1 MSQEVPLPS
10 ATAGRAL
17 RLPMVI
23 CVAAGALAILLARHY
38 RRPDPPGEPAL
49 PGMKVGSNSVA
60 LTPGAPAWKVIKL
73 GAPSAAAPHWS
84 DPIPARVAFDEAKTS
99 RLGSPLA
106 GRVTAVL
113 AERGQHVKPGTP
125 LFTVSS
131 PSLAE
136 LRTDLARTTA
146 QRTTA
151 HTNLDRVQA
160 LVDAGS
166 LPAKELVT
174 ARQEATEADLAV
186 QLAEHKLAALKVGGG
201 GDTSFTVT
209 APRDGVVVEKAVA
222 PGQLVDPS
230 NGSLMAIADLSTVW
244 VVADLFESDV
254 GAAAPGTRA
263 KVSLPSSGLSS
274 GLGGPGSERDAVIE
288 QVSAVVD
295 PDRHTVPVRLRLDN
309 PDGALRP
316 NAYATIRWFDP
327 TPVAVTLPSSAV
339 LSDGAKSYV
348 YRQEPDGALRR
359 HDITVG
365 SASAGSVPVIA
376 GLSPSDQVVLS
387 GAILLDNQIQL
398 DN

>member
-1 MSQEVPLPS
+1 MTQEVPLPS

-23 CVAAGALAILLARHY
+23 CVVVGVLAIMLARHY
-38 RRPDPPGEPAL
+38 RRPDPPAEPAA
-49 PGMKVGSNSVA
+49 PGMHVGSNAVA
-60 LTPGAPAWKVIKL
+60 LASGAPAWNVVKL

-84 DPIPARVAFDEAKTS
+84 DPIPARIMFDEARTS

-106 GRVTAVL
+106 GRITAVV
-113 AERGQHVKPGTP
+113 AERGQHVKLGAP

-131 PSLAE
+131 PGLAE
-136 LRTDLARTTA
+136 LRSELARTGA

-160 LVDAGS
+160 LVDAGA

-174 ARQEATEADLAV
+174 ARQEATEADLAI
-186 QLAEHKLAALKVGGG
+186 QLAEQKLAALKVTGG
-201 GDTSFTVT
+201 GDTSFTVSS
-209 APRDGVVVEKAVA
+209 PRDGVVVEKTVNT
-222 PGQLVDPS
+222 GQLVDPS
-230 NGSLMAIADLSTVW
+230 NGSVMAIADLSDVW
-244 VVADLFESDV
+244 VVADLFENDV
-254 GAAAPGTRA
+254 GVVIPGTRA
-263 KVSLPSSGLSS
+263 KVSVP
-274 GLGGPGSERDAVIE
+274 GGPAGGDLDAVIE

-295 PDRHTVPVRLRLDN
+295 PDRHTVPVRLRLAN

-327 TPVAVTLPSSAV
+327 TSVAVTLPASAV
-339 LSDGAKSYV
+339 LSDGARSYV

-359 HDITVG
+359 RDITVG
-365 SASAGSVPVIA
+365 SASAGTVPVIA
-376 GLSPSDQVVLS
+376 GLSPADQVVLS

>member
-10 ATAGRAL
+10 ATAGRSL

-23 CVAAGALAILLARHY
+23 CLAAGALAILLARHY
-38 RRPDPPGEPAL
+38 KRPDPPAEPAA
-49 PGMKVGSNSVA
+49 PGMKVGSNSVTLA
-60 LTPGAPAWKVIKL
+60 SAAPAWKVIKL
-73 GAPSAAAPHWS
+73 GQPSAAAPHWS
-84 DPIPARVAFDEAKTS
+84 DPIPARVAFDEARTS

-113 AERGQHVKPGTP
+113 VERGQHVKPGAA
-125 LFTVSS
+125 LFTVAS

-136 LRTDLARTTA
+136 LHTELAKATA

-186 QLAEHKLAALKVGGG
+186 QLADHKLAALKVAGG

-209 APRDGVVVEKAVA
+209 APRDGVVVEKAIN

-230 NGSLMAIADLSTVW
+230 NGSLMAVADLSEVW
-244 VVADLFESDV
+244 VVADLFENDA
-254 GAAAPGTRA
+254 GAVAPGTRA
-263 KVSLPSSGLSS
+263 QVSFPG
-274 GLGGPGSERDAVIE
+274 GGPGGDREAVVE

-295 PDRHTVPVRLRLDN
+295 PDRHTVPVRVRLAN

-365 SASAGSVPVIA
+365 TASAGSVPVIA
-376 GLSPSDQVVLS
+376 GLGATDQVVLS

>member
-1 MSQEVPLPS
+1 MNQEVPLPS

-17 RLPMVI
+17 RLPMII
-23 CVAAGALAILLARHY
+23 CLAAGALAILLARHY
-38 RRPDPPGEPAL
+38 RRPDPPTEPAA
-49 PGMKVGSNSVA
+49 PGMTVGSNSVA
-60 LTPGAPAWKVIKL
+60 LAASAPAWKVIKL
-73 GAPSAAAPHWS
+73 GAPTAAAPHWS
-84 DPIPARVAFDEAKTS
+84 DPIPARVAFDEARTS

-113 AERGQHVKPGTP
+113 VERGQHVKPGAP

-136 LRTDLARTTA
+136 LHTELAKATA

-174 ARQEATEADLAV
+174 SRQEATEADLAV
-186 QLAEHKLAALKVGGG
+186 QLAEHKLAALKVAGG
-201 GDTSFTVT
+201 GDTSFTVSS
-209 APRDGVVVEKAVA
+209 PRDGVVVEKAIN

-230 NGSLMAIADLSTVW
+230 NGSVLAVADLSDVW
-244 VVADLFESDV
+244 VVADLFENDV
-254 GAAAPGTRA
+254 GAVVPGTRA
-263 KVSLPSSGLSS
+263 QVSFPGS
-274 GLGGPGSERDAVIE
+274 GLGGGGDRDAVIE

-295 PDRHTVPVRLRLDN
+295 PDRHTVPVRLRLAN

-348 YRQEPDGALRR
+348 YRQDHDGALRR

-365 SASAGSVPVIA
+365 SATAGTVPVIA
-376 GLSPSDQVVLS
+376 GLAATDQIVLS

>member
-1 MSQEVPLPS
+1 MSQDVPLPS
-10 ATAGRAL
+10 ATAGRSL

-23 CVAAGALAILLARHY
+23 CLAAGALAIALARHY
-38 RRPDPPGEPAL
+38 RRPDPPSEPAA
-49 PGMKVGSNSVA
+49 PGMTVGSSSVA
-60 LTPGAPAWKVIKL
+60 LAPGAPAWKVIKL

-84 DPIPARVAFDEAKTS
+84 DPIPARIAFDEAKTS

-113 AERGQHVKPGTP
+113 VERGQRVKPGAP

-131 PSLAE
+131 SSLAE
-136 LRTDLARTTA
+136 LRTELAKTAA

-174 ARQEATEADLAV
+174 ARQEAIEADLAV
-186 QLAEHKLAALKVGGG
+186 QLADHKLAALKIVGGS
-201 GDTSFTVT
+201 DTSFTLT
-209 APRDGVVVEKAVA
+209 SPRDGVVVEKAVA

-230 NGSLMAIADLSTVW
+230 NASVMAIADLSTVW

-254 GAAAPGTRA
+254 GAVVPGTRA
-263 KVSLPSSGLSS
+263 KVSIHGA
-274 GLGGPGSERDAVIE
+274 GLGGGPGDSERDAVIE

-365 SASAGSVPVIA
+365 SASAGTVPVIA
-376 GLSPSDQVVLS
+376 GLSPTDRIVLS
-387 GAILLDNQIQL
+387 GAILLDNQIAL

>member
-1 MSQEVPLPS
+1 MNQEVPLPS

-23 CVAAGALAILLARHY
+23 CIATGVVAVVLARHY
-38 RRPDPPGEPAL
+38 RRPDPPAEPPP
-49 PGMKVGSNSVA
+49 PGMRVGSNAVTLA
-60 LTPGAPAWKVIKL
+60 GDAPAWKVVKL
-73 GAPSAAAPHWS
+73 GPPTAAEPHWS
-84 DPIPARVAFDEAKTS
+84 DPVPARVMFDEARTS

-106 GRVTAVL
+106 GRVTAVVV
-113 AERGQHVKPGTP
+113 ERGQRVASGAS

-136 LRTDLARTTA
+136 LHTELAKTTA
-146 QRTTA
+146 QRTTS

-174 ARQEATEADLAV
+174 AKQDATEADLAV
-186 QLAEHKLAALKVGGG
+186 KLAEQKLAALRVTGG

-209 APRDGVVVEKAVA
+209 APRAGVVVEKAVN

-230 NGSLMAIADLSTVW
+230 NGSLMAVADLSDVW

-254 GAAAPGTRA
+254 GALSAGARARVSFPGGAAG
-263 KVSLPSSGLSS
+263 
-274 GLGGPGSERDAVIE
+274 ERDATIE
-288 QVSAVVD
+288 QISAVVD
-295 PDRHTVPVRLRLDN
+295 PDRHTVPVRLRLPN

-316 NAYATIRWFDP
+316 NAYATIRLFDP
-327 TPVAVTLPSSAV
+327 TPAAVTLPSSAV

-348 YRQEPDGALRR
+348 YRKEPDGALRR
-359 HDITVG
+359 RDITVG
-365 SASAGSVPVIA
+365 ASSSGAVPVLD
-376 GLSPSDQVVLS
+376 GLAATDQVVLS

>member
-1 MSQEVPLPS
+1 
-10 ATAGRAL
+10 
-17 RLPMVI
+17 
-23 CVAAGALAILLARHY
+23 
-38 RRPDPPGEPAL
+38 
-49 PGMKVGSNSVA
+49 
-60 LTPGAPAWKVIKL
+60 VIKL

-113 AERGQHVKPGTP
+113 VERGQRVKPGAP

-131 PSLAE
+131 SSLAE
-136 LRTDLARTTA
+136 LRTELAKTAA

-174 ARQEATEADLAV
+174 ARQEAIEADLAV
-186 QLAEHKLAALKVGGG
+186 QLADHKLAALKVVGAS
-201 GDTSFTVT
+201 DTSFTLT
-209 APRDGVVVEKAVA
+209 SPRDGVVVEKAVT

-230 NGSLMAIADLSTVW
+230 NASLMAIADLSTVW

-254 GAAAPGTRA
+254 GAVIPGTRA
-263 KVSLPSSGLSS
+263 KVSIHGAGPG
-274 GLGGPGSERDAVIE
+274 GGPGDSERDAVIE

-327 TPVAVTLPSSAV
+327 TPVAVTLPTSAV

-365 SASAGSVPVIA
+365 SASAGTVPVIA
-376 GLSPSDQVVLS
+376 GLSPTDRIVLS
-387 GAILLDNQIQL
+387 GAILLDNQIAL
-398 DN
+398 EN

>member
-1 MSQEVPLPS
+1 MSQEVPLPP

-17 RLPMVI
+17 RLPMMI
-23 CVAAGALAILLARHY
+23 CLAAGALAILLARHY
-38 RRPDPPGEPAL
+38 RRPDPPSEPAA
-49 PGMKVGSNSVA
+49 PGMTVGSNSVA
-60 LTPGAPAWKVIKL
+60 LAPSAPAWKVIKL

-84 DPIPARVAFDEAKTS
+84 DPIPARVAFDEARTS

-113 AERGQHVKPGTP
+113 VERGQHVKPGAP

-136 LRTDLARTTA
+136 LHTDLAKATA

-174 ARQEATEADLAV
+174 SRQEATEADLAV
-186 QLAEHKLAALKVGGG
+186 QLAEHKLAALKVAGG
-201 GDTSFTVT
+201 GDTSFTVSS
-209 APRDGVVVEKAVA
+209 PRDGIVVEKAIN

-230 NGSLMAIADLSTVW
+230 NGSVLAVADLSDVW
-244 VVADLFESDV
+244 VVADLFENDV
-254 GAAAPGTRA
+254 GAVVPGTRA
-263 KVSLPSSGLSS
+263 QVSFP
-274 GLGGPGSERDAVIE
+274 GGGANRDAVIE

-295 PDRHTVPVRLRLDN
+295 PDRHTVPVRLRLAN

-327 TPVAVTLPSSAV
+327 TPVAVTLPASAV

-348 YRQEPDGALRR
+348 YRRDHDGALRR

-365 SASAGSVPVIA
+365 SATAGTVPVID
-376 GLSPSDQVVLS
+376 GLAATDQIVLS

>member
-1 MSQEVPLPS
+1 
-10 ATAGRAL
+10 
-17 RLPMVI
+17 VI
-23 CVAAGALAILLARHY
+23 CLAAGALAILLARHY
-38 RRPDPPGEPAL
+38 RRPDPPTEPAL

-84 DPIPARVAFDEAKTS
+84 DPIPARIAFDEAKTS

-113 AERGQHVKPGTP
+113 VERGQHVKPGTP

-131 PSLAE
+131 SGLAE
-136 LRTDLARTTA
+136 LRTELAKTTA

-174 ARQEATEADLAV
+174 SRQEATEADLAV
-186 QLAEHKLAALKVGGG
+186 QLAEHKLAALKVVGG

-209 APRDGVVVEKAVA
+209 SPRDGVVVEKAVA

-230 NGSLMAIADLSTVW
+230 NASLMAIADLSTVW
-244 VVADLFESDV
+244 VVADLFETDV
-254 GAAAPGTRA
+254 SAVAPGTQA
-263 KVSLPSSGLSS
+263 KVSLPSSGLGS
-274 GLGGPGSERDAVIE
+274 GPGGSERDAVIE

>member
-1 MSQEVPLPS
+1 M
-10 ATAGRAL
+10 
-17 RLPMVI
+17 
-23 CVAAGALAILLARHY
+23 
-38 RRPDPPGEPAL
+38 
-49 PGMKVGSNSVA
+49 
-60 LTPGAPAWKVIKL
+60 
-73 GAPSAAAPHWS
+73 
-84 DPIPARVAFDEAKTS
+84 
-99 RLGSPLA
+99 
-106 GRVTAVL
+106 L

-131 PSLAE
+131 PGLAE
-136 LRTDLARTTA
+136 LRTDLAKTTA

-174 ARQEATEADLAV
+174 GKQEATEADLAV
-186 QLAEHKLAALKVGGG
+186 QLAEHKLAALKVVGG
-201 GDTSFTVT
+201 GDMSFTLT
-209 APRDGVVVEKAVA
+209 SPRDGVVVEKTVA

-263 KVSLPSSGLSS
+263 KVSFPG
-274 GLGGPGSERDAVIE
+274 GGPGGSERDAVVE

-309 PDGALRP
+309 PEGALRP

>member
-10 ATAGRAL
+10 ATAGRTL

-23 CVAAGALAILLARHY
+23 CLAAGALAILLARHY
-38 RRPDPPGEPAL
+38 KRPDPPGEPAA

-60 LTPGAPAWKVIKL
+60 LASGAPAWKVIKL

-84 DPIPARVAFDEAKTS
+84 DPIPARVVFDETRTS

-113 AERGQHVKPGTP
+113 VERGQHVKPGAA

-131 PSLAE
+131 SSLAE
-136 LRTDLARTTA
+136 LHTERAKATA
-146 QRTTA
+146 QRITA

-166 LPAKELVT
+166 LPAKELVN

-186 QLAEHKLAALKVGGG
+186 QLAEQKLAALKVAGG

-209 APRDGVVVEKAVA
+209 SPRDGTVVEKTVA

-230 NGSLMAIADLSTVW
+230 NGALMAIADLSSVW
-244 VVADLFESDV
+244 VVADLFENDV
-254 GAAAPGTRA
+254 GAVAPGTKA
-263 KVSLPSSGLSS
+263 KVSFSGS
-274 GLGGPGSERDAVIE
+274 GPGGGADRDAEID

-295 PDRHTVPVRLRLDN
+295 PDRHTVPVRLRLAN

-327 TPVAVTLPSSAV
+327 TPIAVTLPTSAV

-365 SASAGSVPVIA
+365 SATAGTVPVIA
-376 GLSPSDQVVLS
+376 GLSPTDQVVLS

>member
-17 RLPMVI
+17 RLPMVV

-38 RRPDPPGEPAL
+38 RRADPPTEPAA
-49 PGMKVGSNSVA
+49 PGMTVGSNAVTLAS
-60 LTPGAPAWKVIKL
+60 GAPAWKVIKL
-73 GAPSAAAPHWS
+73 GAPGAAQPHWS
-84 DPIPARVAFDEAKTS
+84 DPIPGRVVFDEAKTS

-113 AERGQHVKPGTP
+113 VERGQRVKPGAS

-131 PSLAE
+131 SSLAE
-136 LRTDLARTTA
+136 LRTELAKATA
-146 QRTTA
+146 QRITA
-151 HTNLDRVQA
+151 HTNLERIQA

-166 LPAKELVT
+166 LPAKELVG

-186 QLAEHKLAALKVGGG
+186 QLADQKLAALKIIGG
-201 GDTSFTVT
+201 GDTSFTMT
-209 APRDGVVVEKAVA
+209 SPRDGVVVEKAVN

-244 VVADLFESDV
+244 VLADLFENDV
-254 GAAAPGTRA
+254 GALTPGTKA
-263 KVSLPSSGLSS
+263 KVSFPNAGLA
-274 GLGGPGSERDAVIE
+274 GGPGGSERDAEID

-295 PDRHTVPVRLRLDN
+295 PDRHTVPVRLRLAN

-327 TPVAVTLPSSAV
+327 TPVAVTLPAAAV

-348 YRQEPDGALRR
+348 YRQEPDGALHR
-359 HDITVG
+359 HDISVG
-365 SASAGSVPVIA
+365 TASDGVVPVIA
-376 GLSPSDQVVLS
+376 GLSATDQVVLS

>member
-1 MSQEVPLPS
+1 MNQEVPLPS
-10 ATAGRAL
+10 ATAGRSL
-17 RLPMVI
+17 RLPMVV
-23 CVAAGALAILLARHY
+23 CFAAGALAILLARHY
-38 RRPDPPGEPAL
+38 RRPDPPAEPAA

-60 LTPGAPAWKVIKL
+60 LTSGAPAWKVIKL
-73 GAPSAAAPHWS
+73 GAPTAAEPHWS
-84 DPIPARVAFDEAKTS
+84 DPIPGRVAFDEAKTS

-113 AERGQHVKPGTP
+113 AERGQHVKSGTP

-136 LRTDLARTTA
+136 LRTELARTGA

-174 ARQEATEADLAV
+174 AKQEATEADLAV
-186 QLAEHKLAALKVGGG
+186 QLAEHKLSALKVVGG
-201 GDTSFTVT
+201 GDTSFTVSS
-209 APRDGVVVEKAVA
+209 PRDGVVVEKAVA

-254 GAAAPGTRA
+254 GVVAPGTRA
-263 KVSLPSSGLSS
+263 KVSLPSSGL
-274 GLGGPGSERDAVIE
+274 GGGPGGSERDAVIE

-365 SASAGSVPVIA
+365 SASAGSVPVIV
-376 GLSPSDQVVLS
+376 GLSKSDQVVLS

>member
-10 ATAGRAL
+10 ATAGRSL

-23 CVAAGALAILLARHY
+23 CFAAGALAILLARHY
-38 RRPDPPGEPAL
+38 RRPDPPTEPAL

-60 LTPGAPAWKVIKL
+60 ITSGAPAWKVIKL
-73 GAPSAAAPHWS
+73 GAPTAAAPHWS

-113 AERGQHVKPGTP
+113 AERGQHVKSGTP

-131 PSLAE
+131 PGLAE

-186 QLAEHKLAALKVGGG
+186 QLAEHKLAALKVIGG
-201 GDTSFTVT
+201 GDTSFTLT
-209 APRDGVVVEKAVA
+209 SPRDGVVVEKAVA

-254 GAAAPGTRA
+254 GLVAPGTRA
-263 KVSLPSSGLSS
+263 KVSFPG
-274 GLGGPGSERDAVIE
+274 GGPGGSERDAVVE

-327 TPVAVTLPSSAV
+327 TPVAVTLPTSAV

>member
-10 ATAGRAL
+10 ATAGRSL
-17 RLPMVI
+17 RLPMII
-23 CVAAGALAILLARHY
+23 CFAAGALAIGLARAY
-38 RRPDPPGEPAL
+38 RRPDPPTEPAA

-60 LTPGAPAWKVIKL
+60 LASGAPAWKVIKL

-106 GRVTAVL
+106 GRVTVVL
-113 AERGQHVKPGTP
+113 AERGEHVKPGTP

-131 PSLAE
+131 PGLAE
-136 LRTDLARTTA
+136 LRTELAKTTA

-186 QLAEHKLAALKVGGG
+186 QLAEHKLAALKVVGG

-209 APRDGVVVEKAVA
+209 SPRDGVVVEKAVA

-254 GAAAPGTRA
+254 GVVAPGTKA
-263 KVSLPSSGLSS
+263 KVSFSGS
-274 GLGGPGSERDAVIE
+274 GLGGPGGSERDAVIE

-348 YRQEPDGALRR
+348 YRQESDGALRR
-359 HDITVG
+359 HDVTVG
-365 SASAGSVPVIA
+365 SATAGSVPVIA